1 MAVNGTTFEVVID
14 DNGYDI
20 GTEASVYNASGTLLG
35 TGNLKLN
42 EYATVVGSYGV
53 IESILASEN
62 DTVSRTTKLF
72 ELKDGAP
79 SSSYMSLREQK
90 EDLLDQIAD
99 LQAQKTIVAGWD
111 GAVASISVSAG
122 DEVAVEDA
130 LCTLTG
136 SDGYTLSVSVDEMDI
151 DSVSIGQSAS
161 ITLDAIDGT
170 FDGEVTN
177 ISYEGTTSGSVT
189 TYSVS
194 VKIDYIEGSHSGMS
208 ASAEIVT
215 QTSGDT
221 LMVPVDAVQ
230 YEGET
235 AFVYLA
241 PSNASMGTT
250 YASNE
255 INTDDLTKVT
265 VTTGMSDGSYIA
277 ISGDGLEKGTL
288 IIIPTIT
295 TTASSDD
302 EQQTQ
307 TINLGGMMSGGN
319 MPSFGGDYSG
329 ATRPEMPSGSSGNSQ
344 SSGN

>member
-1 MAVNGTTFEVVID
+1 
-14 DNGYDI
+14 
-20 GTEASVYNASGTLLG
+20 
-35 TGNLKLN
+35 
-42 EYATVVGSYGV
+42 
-53 IESILASEN
+53 
-62 DTVSRTTKLF
+62 
-72 ELKDGAP
+72 
-79 SSSYMSLREQK
+79 
-90 EDLLDQIAD
+90 
-99 LQAQKTIVAGWD
+99 
-111 GAVASISVSAG
+111 
-122 DEVAVEDA
+122 
-130 LCTLTG
+130 
-136 SDGYTLSVSVDEMDI
+136 
-151 DSVSIGQSAS
+151 VSIGQSAS

-170 FDGEVTN
+170 FEGEVAN

-241 PSNASMGTT
+241 PDDASMGTT

-255 INTDDLTKVT
+255 INTDNLTKVT

-277 ISGDGLEKGTL
+277 ISGDGFEKGTL

-295 TTASSDD
+295 TTASPDD

-307 TINLGGMMSGGN
+307 SINIGGVMGGGN
-319 MPSFGGDYSG
+319 MPSFGGGYSG
-329 ATRPEMPSGSSGNSQ
+329 ATRPEMPSGGGGNLQ